1 MGNKL
6 LEVQKFGQSIWY
18 DNIRR
23 GIITSGQLQG
33 MIDDDGL
40 LGITSNPSIFE
51 KAIVES
57 TDYDQAIKAL
67 VSQGCGSPVAIYER
81 LAIEDIQ
88 LAADLMHPVYVKTG
102 GRDGYVSFEVAP
114 DLAHD
119 AEGTIE
125 YARRVHAALG
135 RENILIKVPGTPA
148 GMPAITQLISEG
160 ISVNVTLLFAVKAYE
175 DCALAYIEGL
185 ERYSAGGRDPG
196 RIASVASFFISRIDS
211 LVDKWIEKAAKE
223 ATDAGKKARL
233 EKLVGKVAIANGIV
247 AYDKY
252 NELVA
257 GARWQALASK
267 GARTQRVLWA
277 STSTKDPRFSKTKY
291 VDELIARDTVNTI
304 PEETF
309 VAYRDQGHPSPG
321 LADGWDRQLAEAKTT
336 MRELAD
342 LGISIDEATSELLA
356 DGVKK
361 FADAFQGLL
370 ASVEKKRS
378 VLRAA

>member
-1 MGNKL
+1 MGNSL
-6 LEVQKFGQSIWY
+6 TEVQKYGQSIWY

-23 GIITSGQLQG
+23 GIITSGQLQR
-33 MIDDDGL
+33 MIDQDGL
-40 LGITSNPSIFE
+40 RGITSNPSIFE
-51 KAIVES
+51 KAIVDS
-57 TDYDQAIKAL
+57 PDYDQAIKAL
-67 VSQGCGSPVAIYER
+67 VSQGVGSPVAIYER

-88 LAADLMHPVYVKTG
+88 LAADLMYPVFVSTK

-125 YARRVHAALG
+125 YARRVHALIG

-175 DCALAYIEGL
+175 DCANAYIEGL

-196 RIASVASFFISRIDS
+196 RVASVASFFISRIDS
-211 LVDKWIEKAAKE
+211 LVDKWIEKAAQE
-223 ATDAGKKARL
+223 RPADKARL
-233 EKLVGKVAIANGIV
+233 EKLVGRIATANGIV
-247 AYDKY
+247 AYARYK
-252 NELVA
+252 ELIA
-257 GARWQALASK
+257 GARWQALAAK

-277 STSTKDPRFSKTKY
+277 STSTKDARFSKTKY
-291 VDELIARDTVNTI
+291 VDDLIAPDTVNTI

-309 VAYRDQGHPSPG
+309 NEYRTSGRPTPG
-321 LADGWDRQLAEAKTT
+321 LADGWERRLAEANAAMK
-336 MRELAD
+336 ELAD

-378 VLRAA
+378 VLRAAAA

>member
-6 LEVQKFGQSIWY
+6 LEVQKYGQSIWY

-88 LAADLMHPVYVKTG
+88 LAADMMHPVFVKTG

-125 YARRVHAALG
+125 YARRVHALLG

-175 DCALAYIEGL
+175 DCALAYMEGL
-185 ERYSAGGRDPG
+185 ERYAAGGRDPG

-211 LVDKWIEKAAKE
+211 LVDKWIEKAAQSS
-223 ATDAGKKARL
+223 TDASRKARL
-233 EKLVGKVAIANGIV
+233 EKLVGRVAIANGIV
-247 AYDKY
+247 AYEKY
-252 NELVA
+252 EELIA
-257 GARWQALASK
+257 SPRWQALAAK

-321 LADGWDRQLAEAKTT
+321 LADGWGQRLADAKVA

-342 LGISIDEATSELLA
+342 LGISIDDATSELLA

>member
-1 MGNKL
+1 MSNPL
-6 LEVQKFGQSIWY
+6 TEIQKYGQSIWY

-23 GIITSGQLQG
+23 GIITSGQLQR
-33 MIDDDGL
+33 MIDEDGL
-40 LGITSNPSIFE
+40 RGITSNPSIFE

-57 TDYDQAIKAL
+57 PDYDQAIKAL
-67 VSQGCGSPVAIYER
+67 VSQGVASPVAIYER

-88 LAADLMHPVYVKTG
+88 LAADLMHPVFVATK
-102 GRDGYVSFEVAP
+102 GRDGFVSFEVAP

-125 YARRVHAALG
+125 YARRVHGLIG

-175 DCALAYIEGL
+175 DCAHAYIEGL
-185 ERYSAGGRDPG
+185 ERYAAGGRDPG
-196 RIASVASFFISRIDS
+196 RVASVASFFISRIDS
-211 LVDKWIEKAAKE
+211 LVDKWIEKAAQE
-223 ATDAGKKARL
+223 RPADKARL
-233 EKLVGKVAIANGIV
+233 EKLIGRIATANGIV
-247 AYDKY
+247 AYGKY
-252 NELVA
+252 KEIIA
-257 GARWQALASK
+257 GKRWQSLAEK

-291 VDELIARDTVNTI
+291 VDDLIAPDTVNTI

-309 VAYRDQGHPSPG
+309 NEYRVSGRPGPG
-321 LADGWDRQLAEAKTT
+321 LADGWDRRLGEAMAMMK
-336 MRELAD
+336 ELGD

-361 FADAFQGLL
+361 FADSFQGLL